1 MWRTRARSCNDDA
14 LSTREP
20 LASEASLVI
29 TQINTNN
36 ADGNGIKKQM
46 LKCICFELKRM

>member
-36 ADGNGIKKQM
+36 ADGNGIKNKFKM
-46 LKCICFELKRM
+46 YLFWIEEM